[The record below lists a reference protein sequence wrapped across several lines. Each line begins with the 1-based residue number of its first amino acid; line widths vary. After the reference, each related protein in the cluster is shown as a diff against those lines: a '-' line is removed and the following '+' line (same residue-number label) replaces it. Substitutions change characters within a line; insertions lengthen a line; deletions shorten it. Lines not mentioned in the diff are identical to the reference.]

1 MMMLGGPCGARC
13 RTAAA
18 SRMLRELLDNPV
30 EPLVHPAQLGAQAIE
45 RGGVAHLGCCEILVA
60 RIIARELDARFRE
73 LVGDE
78 LCFRERGG
86 CGPWGGVR
94 PWGGPRPPPSPRHS
108 ETGCC
113 GAPAPW

>member
-86 CGPWGGVR
+86 WGPGGGHGPWGR
-94 PWGGPRPPPSPRHS
+94 LRPPPSPSPPR
-108 ETGCC
+108 TG
-113 GAPAPW
+113 GWGGPSPG